1 MSLILASSS
10 LRRKI
15 ILESLGFEVEVQ
27 PLFDVDETPPIGA
40 HVREQ
45 VRQICQR
52 KAEAWSSNDVD
63 LVIVSDTMIE
73 HPENPCISIGK
84 PNDELEARS
93 MLELLSG
100 RRHNVCTTTK
110 IFVDGAWEE
119 FSNISTV
126 EFSELSSHELNDLIV
141 SQSWVG
147 KAGAYDLHGDMGQF
161 ATVIEGGEYTVLG
174 LAKDAVEFLI
184 HQRS

>member
-126 EFSELSSHELNDLIV
+126 EFSVLSSHELNDLVV

-184 HQRS
+184 YQRS